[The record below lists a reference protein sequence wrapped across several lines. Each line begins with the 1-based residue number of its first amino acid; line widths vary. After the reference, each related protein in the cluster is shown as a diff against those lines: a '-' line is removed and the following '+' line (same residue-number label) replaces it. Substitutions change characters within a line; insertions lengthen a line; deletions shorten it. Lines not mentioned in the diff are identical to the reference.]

1 MLLNKCDNTYGMR
14 PNFCNYFASLH
25 RRRHFW
31 FHEKNSEIHTKLRE
45 IAVVLQY
52 LVVFTR
58 KNQQIPNKNREN
70 VVVLQFLAVF
80 NFHFM
85 RKIQKIDLIFSL
97 LKSGI
102 RGGEFIL
109 FQTKFCDL
117 QTFRRRTVKLCC
129 FSDFSY
135 CHVVD
140 HFLCFRLLQVLNLW
154 LEELLHFFFIF
165 RDWVILDQFKW

>member
-1 MLLNKCDNTYGMR
+1 M
-14 PNFCNYFASLH
+14 
-25 RRRHFW
+25 
-31 FHEKNSEIHTKLRE
+31 
-45 IAVVLQY
+45 
-52 LVVFTR
+52 
-58 KNQQIPNKNREN
+58 
-70 VVVLQFLAVF
+70 VLQFLAVF

-165 RDWVILDQFKW
+165 RDWVILDQFQSPYYHSGIDESPFMCLKVKMVPLKVNPKWSKSCSI